1 MVQGFIKPVRN
12 ILSCLLKNDSKKK
25 KKIATPQIKQIHK
38 FLKTRPEIKS
48 DGARSAVSAFDF
60 RFLLLLEEGGKKK
73 KKREGNNIIMIIIE
87 HVY

>member
-25 KKIATPQIKQIHK
+25 EKIATTPNKTNTQV
-38 FLKTRPEIKS
+38 FKTRPEIKS

-60 RFLLLLEEGGKKK
+60 RFLLFLEEGGKKK
-73 KKREGNNIIMIIIE
+73 KKREGNNI
-87 HVY
+87 

>member
-38 FLKTRPEIKS
+38 FLKQDRKSKVMARALRFPLLIFVFFFFWKKGEKRKRNEKEII
-48 DGARSAVSAFDF
+48 
-60 RFLLLLEEGGKKK
+60 L
-73 KKREGNNIIMIIIE
+73 
-87 HVY
+87 